1 MGKTSML
8 RRIRSSMTAAV
19 AAVGA
24 TSLIAGAF
32 VMGTAGSAQGAD
44 QDVPCGTPA
53 QEAVYE
59 TIHYPAEPAVYETVV
74 VQEAKD
80 AWVEEIYHPAE
91 PPVYETV
98 VISVEHEFKHA
109 TNPNLETRWGA
120 EGWNPGGGWVP
131 TGNTREITEERLVS
145 EGKEAW
151 TEKKYHDAVP
161 EITEERLVTP
171 AKDAWTEEKLVS
183 PAVPAGEPCP
193 EEPGTPTPPTTPVTT
208 PPVTTPPAVDVC
220 TNLPGDQETVPAG
233 YTEADG
239 VCAEDV
245 VAGAGGEP
253 QPESAQPDEVLEAES
268 VPTAVAAGLGG
279 PVEPASS
286 SGALLGQALV
296 ATGLLMLL
304 LAGSAQVGR
313 RRLGARQA

>member
-32 VMGTAGSAQGAD
+32 VIGTAGSAQGAD

-59 TIHYPAEPAVYETVV
+59 TIHHPAQPAVYETVV
-74 VQEAKD
+74 VQEGKD
-80 AWVEEIYHPAE
+80 AWVEEKYHPAE

-98 VISVEHEFKHA
+98 VIRVEHKFVHS
-109 TNPNLETRWGA
+109 NPNHPHSPRWEAEGYSPGSGWTATGETRD
-120 EGWNPGGGWVP
+120 
-131 TGNTREITEERLVS
+131 ITEERLVS
-145 EGKEAW
+145 EGKDAW
-151 TEKKYHDAVP
+151 TEKIYHDAIP
-161 EITEERLVTP
+161 EVTEEKLVKP
-171 AKDAWTEEKLVS
+171 AKEAWVEEKLVS

-193 EEPGTPTPPTTPVTT
+193 EEPGTPTT

-245 VAGAGGEP
+245 VAGDGGEP
-253 QPESAQPDEVLEAES
+253 QPESAQPDEALDAEA

-279 PVEPASS
+279 SVEPASS
-286 SGALLGQALV
+286 SGGLLGQALV
-296 ATGLLMLL
+296 AAGLLMLL
-304 LAGSAQVGR
+304 LAGSAQAGR
-313 RRLGARQA
+313 RRLGARQV

>member
-1 MGKTSML
+1 MF
-8 RRIRSSMTAAV
+8 RQIRNGMTAAV
-19 AAVGA
+19 AAVGV
-24 TSLIAGAF
+24 TSLIAGA
-32 VMGTAGSAQGAD
+32 VLLGTAGSAQGAD

-59 TIHYPAEPAVYETVV
+59 TIHHPAQPAVYETVV
-74 VQEAKD
+74 VQEGKD
-80 AWVEEIYHPAE
+80 AWVEEVYHPAE

-98 VISVEHEFKHA
+98 VVGVEYEYVH
-109 TNPNLETRWGA
+109 TNQGHPQSPRWES
-120 EGWNPGGGWVP
+120 EGWNPGVGWTA
-131 TGNTREITEERLVS
+131 TGNTREVTEERLVS
-145 EGKEAW
+145 EGKDAW
-151 TEKKYHDAVP
+151 TENIYHDAVP

-193 EEPGTPTPPTTPVTT
+193 EEPGTPPT
-208 PPVTTPPAVDVC
+208 PPVTTPAVDVC

-233 YTEADG
+233 YIEADG

-245 VAGAGGEP
+245 VAGDGGEP
-253 QPESAQPDEVLEAES
+253 QPESAQPDEVLDAEA

-286 SGALLGQALV
+286 SGGPLGQALV
-296 ATGLLMLL
+296 AAGLLMLL
-304 LAGSAQVGR
+304 LAGSAQAGR
-313 RRLGARQA
+313 RRLGARQV

>member
-1 MGKTSML
+1 MGKTSMF

-59 TIHYPAEPAVYETVV
+59 TIHHPAEPAVYKTVV
-74 VQEAKD
+74 VQEAKE
-80 AWVEEIYHPAE
+80 AWVEEIHHPAV
-91 PPVYETV
+91 PPVYKTV
-98 VISVEHEFKHA
+98 VIRVEHEYVHS
-109 TNPNLETRWGA
+109 NPNQSPRWES
-120 EGWNPGGGWVP
+120 EGWSPGGGWTP
-131 TGNTREITEERLVS
+131 TGNTREVTEQVLVSEGKDAWTEKIHHPAVPEVTEERLV
-145 EGKEAW
+145 K
-151 TEKKYHDAVP
+151 
-161 EITEERLVTP
+161 P

-193 EEPGTPTPPTTPVTT
+193 EEPGKPTT

-245 VAGAGGEP
+245 VAGDGGEP
-253 QPESAQPDEVLEAES
+253 QPESGQPDEVLDAES

-286 SGALLGQALV
+286 SGSLLGQALV
-296 ATGLLMLL
+296 AAGLLMLL

-313 RRLGARQA
+313 RRLGARQV